1 MQTITEIVATVV
13 IHASAMAYSHLG
25 VLVEPQQA
33 ERTAQ
38 ADRKVA
44 RSAPA
49 QSPSRSCD
57 APRPA
62 APRSAA
68 PCPDMPLSLGRA

>member
-25 VLVEPQQA
+25 VLVEPQQP

-38 ADRKVA
+38 AERKVA
-44 RSAPA
+44 RSVQPQAEA
-49 QSPSRSCD
+49 KACD

-62 APRSAA
+62 AP
-68 PCPDMPLSLGRA
+68 CPSMPLSLGRA